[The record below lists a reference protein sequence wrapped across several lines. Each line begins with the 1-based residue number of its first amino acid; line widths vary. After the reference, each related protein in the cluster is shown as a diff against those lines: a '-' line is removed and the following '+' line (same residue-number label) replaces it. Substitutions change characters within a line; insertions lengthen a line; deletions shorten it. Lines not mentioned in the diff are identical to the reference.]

1 MGGLVKSEVQLSWV
15 TYTLYPTSPERAR
28 REPSLFARQ
37 AAVGTDD
44 LHSVS
49 RFDHVH
55 QVVVQD
61 DVHGAGQLAG
71 GGFLG
76 HLLHRDGLVVFVD
89 GETELRLQRV
99 VLLVLS
105 SRKGKTD

>member
-1 MGGLVKSEVQLSWV
+1 MRALH
-15 TYTLYPTSPERAR
+15 PTSPERAR
-28 REPSLFARQ
+28 REPSLLAWQ
-37 AAVGTDD
+37 AAVGSDD

-49 RFDHVH
+49 RFDHIH

-61 DVHGAGQLAG
+61 DVHGAGQLAS
-71 GGFLG
+71 GGFLW

-105 SRKGKTD
+105 GGKEKPVK